1 VKTIKEANHMQKAD
15 TVSPSEAVLV
25 FAVTFVLFLLLG
37 AVFILALGIELGL
50 ILSELLILVVP
61 LSYLLVKRVNIR
73 SYVGVEIKPKFILL
87 GIASGVFLFFFD
99 GAVSAV
105 LTSIFGVSQAV
116 EESNALVM
124 NLSNSTL
131 GLVSVTV
138 ALSLSGF
145 CEEFTFR
152 GFLQNTINRKYSFVP
167 AVIISSIA
175 FGFAHFDPQL
185 VYILSAFLIGL
196 VLGYIY
202 HRWHSYVVS
211 AFAHSTVNLMAL
223 AILLLVR

>member
-1 VKTIKEANHMQKAD
+1 MQKID
-15 TVSPSEAVLV
+15 YVSPSEAVLV
-25 FAVTFVLFLLLG
+25 FVVTFGLFLLLG
-37 AVFILALGIELGL
+37 AVFILTLGIELAL
-50 ILSELLILVVP
+50 VLSELLILVFP
-61 LSYLLVKRVNIR
+61 FSYLLLKHVNIR
-73 SYVGVEIKPKFILL
+73 SYVGVEIKPKFILF
-87 GIASGVFLFFFD
+87 GIAAGVFLFFFD
-99 GAVSAV
+99 GAITAL
-105 LTSIFGVSQAV
+105 LTSIFGVSQTV

-138 ALSLSGF
+138 SLSLAGF

-167 AVIISSIA
+167 AVIISSLA

-211 AFAHSTVNLMAL
+211 AFAHSTLNLIGL

>member
-1 VKTIKEANHMQKAD
+1 MEEANQMQKTD
-15 TVSPSEAVLV
+15 TVSPSEAILV

-37 AVFILALGIELGL
+37 AVFILALGIELAL
-50 ILSELLILVVP
+50 VLSELLILVVP
-61 LSYLLVKRVNIR
+61 FSYLLLKHVNIK

-99 GAVSAV
+99 GAILAV
-105 LTSIFGVSQAV
+105 LNSIFGVSQAV
-116 EESNALVM
+116 EESNTLIV

-131 GLVSVTV
+131 GLVAVT
-138 ALSLSGF
+138 ASLSLAGF

-175 FGFAHFDPQL
+175 FGFVHFDPQL

-223 AILLLVR
+223 AILLLVQ

>member
-1 VKTIKEANHMQKAD
+1 MQKTD
-15 TVSPSEAVLV
+15 TVSPSEAILV

-37 AVFILALGIELGL
+37 AVFILTLGTELALV
-50 ILSELLILVVP
+50 LSELLILVVP
-61 LSYLLVKRVNIR
+61 FSYLLLKRVNIR
-73 SYVGVEIKPKFILL
+73 SYVGVEIKPKFIVL

-99 GAVSAV
+99 GAILVV

-116 EESNALVM
+116 EESNALIM
-124 NLSNSTL
+124 NLSNSPL
-131 GLVSVTV
+131 GLVSVTA
-138 ALSLSGF
+138 ALSLAGF

-175 FGFAHFDPQL
+175 FGFVHFDPQL
-185 VYILSAFLIGL
+185 VYIISAFLIGL
-196 VLGYIY
+196 VLGYVY

>member
-1 VKTIKEANHMQKAD
+1 MQKAD
-15 TVSPSEAVLV
+15 AVSPSEAILV
-25 FAVTFVLFLLLG
+25 FLVTFMLFLLLG
-37 AVFILALGIELGL
+37 AFFTVALGVELGL
-50 ILSELLILVVP
+50 VLSELLILVVP
-61 LSYLLVKRVNIR
+61 FSYLLLKHVNIR
-73 SYVGVEIKPKFILL
+73 SYVGVEIKPKFIVL

-99 GAVSAV
+99 GAISAA
-105 LTSIFGVSQAV
+105 LTSILGVSQVV
-116 EESNALVM
+116 EESNTLIM
-124 NLSNSTL
+124 NLSNSTF
-131 GLVSVTV
+131 GLIAVTA
-138 ALSLSGF
+138 ALSLAGF

-175 FGFAHFDPQL
+175 FGFVHFDPQL

-211 AFAHSTVNLMAL
+211 AIAHSTVNLMAL
-223 AILLLVR
+223 AILLLVQ